1 MISCICIFETNK
13 LRTFS
18 FINYSL
24 FSMDGDFAPFPELV
38 KLRRKYGFLL
48 VIDDV
53 SILSPLK
60 YNFTDLGANR
70 ILFIFYF
77 LKAHG
82 TLVCGENG
90 GGAAELFDC
99 ENDIDISVGTLS
111 KAAGCQGGFI
121 ACR

>member
-1 MISCICIFETNK
+1 MMLVFCLLSNTILQILVLIEF
-13 LRTFS
+13 
-18 FINYSL
+18 YSY
-24 FSMDGDFAPFPELV
+24 F
-38 KLRRKYGFLL
+38 
-48 VIDDV
+48 
-53 SILSPLK
+53 
-60 YNFTDLGANR
+60 
-70 ILFIFYF
+70 F

>member
-1 MISCICIFETNK
+1 MVI
-13 LRTFS
+13 LLH
-18 FINYSL
+18 SL
-24 FSMDGDFAPFPELV
+24 SLSSYAESMGFCWSSMMLV
-38 KLRRKYGFLL
+38 FCLL
-48 VIDDV
+48 SNTILQILVLI
-53 SILSPLK
+53 SIL
-60 YNFTDLGANR
+60 FA
-70 ILFIFYF
+70 FYF

>member
-1 MISCICIFETNK
+1 
-13 LRTFS
+13 
-18 FINYSL
+18 
-24 FSMDGDFAPFPELV
+24 MDGDFAPFPELV